1 MEKLLHTPEGVRD
14 IYNGECKQKLLL
26 QDRLHAVLT
35 KYGYRDI
42 QTPTFEFFN
51 IFSKEIGT
59 TPSKDLYKFF
69 DKDGNTL
76 VLRPDFTP
84 SVARSAAKYYA
95 EDDMPVKLCYMGNT
109 FINSS
114 SYQGRLKETTQC
126 GVELIGDGSVCADA
140 EILAM
145 VVDSLRAS
153 GLKEFQI
160 SVGHARF
167 FHGLIEAAG
176 LGEEAEEE
184 LRELLNNKNFFGVEE
199 FVETLNLDANLKKL
213 FTMLGSF
220 ETQVEELAEAKDLA
234 ADYPV
239 ILSAIAD
246 LEKLGEYLKL
256 YGIEKYI
263 SFELGIISKYH
274 YYTGII
280 FAGYTKEMSEFL
292 QMNSGLASRIP
303 HTFDF
308 EDYTPDEIVKIGLL
322 GLHNAAYEVDEAAYA
337 DLVKNNY
344 SLTSDHSNGR
354 WVRNLNEE
362 LIMVMSERVAHAE
375 DADIN
380 QILQEDLDAVRAGNH
395 GMRTLKSTEEGTEKV
410 VADENGY
417 AVPPGS
423 N

>member
-1 MEKLLHTPEGVRD
+1 MTDQMLHTPDGVRD

-280 FAGYTKEMSEFL
+280 FAGYTFGTGEPIVKGGRYDKLLTYFGKKAPSIGFGIVVDQLMAALSR
-292 QMNSGLASRIP
+292 QKIQLAVEDHTTLLVFTEEKIQQAIARAQQLRGDGNAVTMIP
-303 HTFDF
+303 FATAHTR
-308 EDYTPDEIVKIGLL
+308 EDYE
-322 GLHNAAYEVDEAAYA
+322 NYA
-337 DLVKNNY
+337 QKN
-344 SLTSDHSNGR
+344 HISNVEFMDG
-354 WVRNLNEE
+354 
-362 LIMVMSERVAHAE
+362 
-375 DADIN
+375 DA
-380 QILQEDLDAVRAGNH
+380 
-395 GMRTLKSTEEGTEKV
+395 
-410 VADENGY
+410 
-417 AVPPGS
+417 
-423 N
+423 

>member
-1 MEKLLHTPEGVRD
+1 MTDQMLHTPDGVRD

-176 LGEEAEEE
+176 LGEEEE

-280 FAGYTKEMSEFL
+280 FAGYTFGTGEPIVKGGRYDKLLTYFGKKAPSIGFGIVVDQLMAALSR
-292 QMNSGLASRIP
+292 QKIQLAVEDHTTLLVFTEEKIQQAITRAQQLRGDGNDVTMIP
-303 HTFDF
+303 FATAHTR
-308 EDYTPDEIVKIGLL
+308 EDYE
-322 GLHNAAYEVDEAAYA
+322 NYA
-337 DLVKNNY
+337 QKN
-344 SLTSDHSNGR
+344 HISNVEFMDG
-354 WVRNLNEE
+354 
-362 LIMVMSERVAHAE
+362 
-375 DADIN
+375 DA
-380 QILQEDLDAVRAGNH
+380 
-395 GMRTLKSTEEGTEKV
+395 
-410 VADENGY
+410 
-417 AVPPGS
+417 
-423 N
+423 

>member
-1 MEKLLHTPEGVRD
+1 MTDQMLHTPDGVRD

-145 VVDSLRAS
+145 VVDSLHAS

-167 FHGLIEAAG
+167 FRGLIEAAG
-176 LGEEAEEE
+176 LGEAAEEE

-234 ADYPV
+234 SGYPV
-239 ILSAIAD
+239 ILSAITD

-280 FAGYTKEMSEFL
+280 FAGYTFGTGE
-292 QMNSGLASRIP
+292 P
-303 HTFDF
+303 
-308 EDYTPDEIVKIGLL
+308 IVKGGRYDKLLTYFGKKAPSIGFGIVVDQLMAALSRQKIQLAVEDHTTLL
-322 GLHNAAYEVDEAAYA
+322 VF
-337 DLVKNNY
+337 
-344 SLTSDHSNGR
+344 
-354 WVRNLNEE
+354 
-362 LIMVMSERVAHAE
+362 
-375 DADIN
+375 
-380 QILQEDLDAVRAGNH
+380 
-395 GMRTLKSTEEGTEKV
+395 TEEKIQQAIARAQQLRGDGKDVTMIPFV
-410 VADENGY
+410 PAHTRADYENY
-417 AVPPGS
+417 AQKNHIS
-423 N
+423 NVEFMDGEA

>member
-1 MEKLLHTPEGVRD
+1 MTDQMLHTPDGVRD

-280 FAGYTKEMSEFL
+280 FAGYTFGTGEPIVKGGRYDKLLTYFGKKAPSIGFGIVVDQLMAALSR
-292 QMNSGLASRIP
+292 QKIQLAVEDHTTLLVFTEEKIQQAITRAQQLRGDGNDVTMIP
-303 HTFDF
+303 FATAHTR
-308 EDYTPDEIVKIGLL
+308 EDYE
-322 GLHNAAYEVDEAAYA
+322 NYA
-337 DLVKNNY
+337 QKN
-344 SLTSDHSNGR
+344 HISNVEFMDG
-354 WVRNLNEE
+354 
-362 LIMVMSERVAHAE
+362 
-375 DADIN
+375 DA
-380 QILQEDLDAVRAGNH
+380 
-395 GMRTLKSTEEGTEKV
+395 
-410 VADENGY
+410 
-417 AVPPGS
+417 
-423 N
+423 

>member
-1 MEKLLHTPEGVRD
+1 MTDQMLHTPDGVRD

-280 FAGYTKEMSEFL
+280 FAGYTFGTGEPIVKGGRYDKLLTYFGKKAPSIGFGIVVDQLMAALSR
-292 QMNSGLASRIP
+292 QKIQLAVEDHTTLLVFTEEKIQQAIARAQQLRGDGNDVIMIP
-303 HTFDF
+303 FATAHTR
-308 EDYTPDEIVKIGLL
+308 EDYE
-322 GLHNAAYEVDEAAYA
+322 NYA
-337 DLVKNNY
+337 QKN
-344 SLTSDHSNGR
+344 HISNVEFMDG
-354 WVRNLNEE
+354 
-362 LIMVMSERVAHAE
+362 
-375 DADIN
+375 DA
-380 QILQEDLDAVRAGNH
+380 
-395 GMRTLKSTEEGTEKV
+395 
-410 VADENGY
+410 
-417 AVPPGS
+417 
-423 N
+423 

>member
-1 MEKLLHTPEGVRD
+1 MTDQMLHTPDGVRD

-95 EDDMPVKLCYMGNT
+95 EDDMPVKLCYIGNT

-280 FAGYTKEMSEFL
+280 FAGYTFGTGEPIVKGGRYDKLLTYFGKKAPSIGFGIVVDQLMAALSR
-292 QMNSGLASRIP
+292 QKIQLAVEDHTTLLVFTEEKIQQAIARAQQLRGDGNDVTMIP
-303 HTFDF
+303 FATAHTR
-308 EDYTPDEIVKIGLL
+308 EDYE
-322 GLHNAAYEVDEAAYA
+322 NYA
-337 DLVKNNY
+337 QKN
-344 SLTSDHSNGR
+344 HISNVEFMDG
-354 WVRNLNEE
+354 
-362 LIMVMSERVAHAE
+362 
-375 DADIN
+375 DA
-380 QILQEDLDAVRAGNH
+380 
-395 GMRTLKSTEEGTEKV
+395 
-410 VADENGY
+410 
-417 AVPPGS
+417 
-423 N
+423 